1 VGRDAFGIVAPGALQ
16 AAAFEKDRRAD
27 AWAVFGGHSLDVSDQ
42 AYRVVSVFYISH
54 GQTL

>member
-1 VGRDAFGIVAPGALQ
+1 VAPGALQ